1 LLNPFDLDFD
11 VFLTQFV
18 PKLTFNQFSKYLI
31 EIKIAFYGDPRRN
44 FSAKVIQK
52 LSKMHTT
59 PLGLPLK

>member
-31 EIKIAFYGDPRRN
+31 EIKKIFKH
-44 FSAKVIQK
+44 FMVIQEEIS
-52 LSKMHTT
+52 L
-59 PLGLPLK
+59 LKFFNS